1 MKRDELEASMWLV
14 LKTFGVSCDNPVG
27 LIDQIVAL
35 ATSYGAG
42 DGPEVTA
49 ARRAVLE
56 REGGSDELASVAAS
70 RSPSDRGAGSLSGQ
84 SVTVARATNPQAV
97 DIPQHADGEVTV

>member
-1 MKRDELEASMWLV
+1 MNRDELEASMWLV

-70 RSPSDRGAGSLSGQ
+70 RSPMPLGGGSLTGQ